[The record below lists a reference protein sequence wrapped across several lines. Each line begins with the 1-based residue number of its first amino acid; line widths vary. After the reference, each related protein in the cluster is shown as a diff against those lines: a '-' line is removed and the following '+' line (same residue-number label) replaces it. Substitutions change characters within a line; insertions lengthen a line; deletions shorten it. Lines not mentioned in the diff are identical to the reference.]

1 MYEPEMQF
9 KSSVMHSGRNDHD
22 PDLNDNAQYASTK
35 FYFQQ
40 RRGRLD
46 LRTLS
51 QIDLDKIVRDVDIDV
66 LQMHL
71 ENITFSNLKEED
83 LRFLTDPQVIKLFRT
98 SQLMIEY
105 LLYAQEQLASNLQ
118 QMANR
123 YGSKKRSL
131 AKKRIELAE
140 LQEST
145 KHLRQEVKTKKNSV
159 AALEHLLKTC
169 SRPRSKRRSHR
180 DHSEEAGEEK
190 QSVQP
195 IRPSVI
201 QFFVSGPDGL
211 CVEFNERATCSIF
224 QLCREVRKAFVTKHD
239 KRSKNDDNEVR
250 LVYHGRILNKEG
262 SIESNGIRP
271 GDTIVA
277 IIDTDKSDDS
287 FDDDSRQKA
296 AISSSS
302 SVAPDVVD
310 LLARQQDA
318 MKNVAQEMRYV
329 NSVARSIQTYDCCEY
344 KLLTFPDII
353 LKAGMGISSP
363 SSDPAAAV
371 RLEIISDDGAG
382 HPW

>member
-1 MYEPEMQF
+1 MADSAELGTQFRSSIMQ
-9 KSSVMHSGRNDHD
+9 SRPNEENYD
-22 PDLNDNAQYASTK
+22 PNLIDTAQYTSTK

-51 QIDLDKIVRDVDIDV
+51 QIDLDRIVRDVDIDV

-145 KHLRQEVKTKKNSV
+145 KHLREEVKTKKNSV
-159 AALEHLLKTC
+159 TALEHLLKTTSR
-169 SRPRSKRRSHR
+169 SRPRRRR
-180 DHSEEAGEEK
+180 QKADVEDLPPIR
-190 QSVQP
+190 QSV
-195 IRPSVI
+195 V
-201 QFFVSGPDGL
+201 QFFVSGPEGL
-211 CVEFNERATCSIF
+211 CVEFNERCSCSIF
-224 QLCREVRKAFVTKHD
+224 QLMRDVRKAFTLKGND
-239 KRSKNDDNEVR
+239 KRNKYRDRDRDNDYCKNIR
-250 LVYHGRILNKEG
+250 LVYHGKILLEEG
-262 SIESNGIRP
+262 TLESNNIRP

-277 IIDTDKSDDS
+277 VIDAHGSDD
-287 FDDDSRQKA
+287 D
-296 AISSSS
+296 ISETEINERKLILPLQTQSSIT
-302 SVAPDVVD
+302 PEVVD
-310 LLARQQDA
+310 LLTRQQDA
-318 MKNVAQEMRYV
+318 MKNVAQEMRYFV
-329 NSVARSIQTYDCCEY
+329 NLSLNFKRWRIFCDVATIPQ
-344 KLLTFPDII
+344 FNF
-353 LKAGMGISSP
+353 
-363 SSDPAAAV
+363 
-371 RLEIISDDGAG
+371 
-382 HPW
+382 HF

>member
-1 MYEPEMQF
+1 MQF
-9 KSSVMHSGRNDHD
+9 KSSVMNSGRNDHD
-22 PDLNDNAQYASTK
+22 PDQNDSAQYVSTK

-66 LQMHL
+66 LQAHL

-169 SRPRSKRRSHR
+169 NRPRPKRRSHR
-180 DHSEEAGEEK
+180 DHYEEAGEEK
-190 QSVQP
+190 HSAQP
-195 IRPSVI
+195 IRQSVI

-211 CVEFNERATCSIF
+211 CVEFNERITCSIF

-239 KRSKNDDNEVR
+239 KRSKHDDNEVR
-250 LVYHGRILNKEG
+250 LVYHGRILLNEG
-262 SIESNGIRP
+262 SIESSNIRP

-287 FDDDSRQKA
+287 FGSDSRQKIA
-296 AISSSS
+296 APLTS

-310 LLARQQDA
+310 LLARQQDT
-318 MKNVAQEMRYV
+318 MKNVALEMRYV
-329 NSVARSIQTYDCCEY
+329 HSTR
-344 KLLTFPDII
+344 
-353 LKAGMGISSP
+353 
-363 SSDPAAAV
+363 
-371 RLEIISDDGAG
+371 RLVITL
-382 HPW
+382 

>member
-1 MYEPEMQF
+1 MADSATLGVQF
-9 KSSVMHSGRNDHD
+9 RSSVMQSRAAEDNYD
-22 PDLNDNAQYASTK
+22 PNLIDNAQYTSTK

-51 QIDLDKIVRDVDIDV
+51 QIDLDRIVRDVDIDV

-145 KHLRQEVKTKKNSV
+145 KHLREEVKTKKNSV
-159 AALEHLLKTC
+159 AALEHLLKTTNR
-169 SRPRSKRRSHR
+169 SRPRRRSQKP
-180 DHSEEAGEEK
+180 DVEEIPPIR
-190 QSVQP
+190 QSV
-195 IRPSVI
+195 V
-201 QFFVSGPDGL
+201 QFFVSGLDGL
-211 CVEFNERATCSIF
+211 CVEFNERCSCSIF
-224 QLCREVRKAFVTKHD
+224 QLMRDVRKAFMSKGSDKHNKHRD
-239 KRSKNDDNEVR
+239 KDRDSYRDSDYYKNVR
-250 LVYHGRILNKEG
+250 LVYHGKILLEEG
-262 SIESNGIRP
+262 TLESNNIRP

-277 IIDTDKSDDS
+277 IISGDKNNLSGDDS
-287 FDDDSRQKA
+287 DSDINQQKL
-296 AISSSS
+296 IQKDVRT

-318 MKNVAQEMRYV
+318 MKNVAQEMRY
-329 NSVARSIQTYDCCEY
+329 S
-344 KLLTFPDII
+344 TFVFI
-353 LKAGMGISSP
+353 
-363 SSDPAAAV
+363 
-371 RLEIISDDGAG
+371 
-382 HPW
+382 

>member
-1 MYEPEMQF
+1 MQF
-9 KSSVMHSGRNDHD
+9 KSSVMHSGMNDHD
-22 PDLNDNAQYASTK
+22 SEKIDNAQYASTK

-169 SRPRSKRRSHR
+169 NRPRSKRRSHR

-195 IRPSVI
+195 IRQSVI

-211 CVEFNERATCSIF
+211 CVEFNERVTCSIF

-239 KRSKNDDNEVR
+239 KRSKHDDDEVR

-262 SIESNGIRP
+262 SIESNGVRP

-287 FDDDSRQKA
+287 FGVDSRQKVA
-296 AISSSS
+296 VPSSS

-318 MKNVAQEMRYV
+318 MKNVAQEMRYDW
-329 NSVARSIQTYDCCEY
+329 SITH
-344 KLLTFPDII
+344 L
-353 LKAGMGISSP
+353 
-363 SSDPAAAV
+363 V
-371 RLEIISDDGAG
+371 EICDYF
-382 HPW
+382 